1 MRTGHK
7 QAQLTCFSEIG
18 TVQKAEQLFLLSC
31 LHRRIREG
39 FSEGLCSTL
48 FAFGYKKTQGG
59 HWAFSLG
66 ALAFALGFWLLAFA
80 LGHGAFALAFAF
92 CFWLFGV
99 GSFWK
104 GKELL
109 EENC

>member
-1 MRTGHK
+1 LGIKRPKGGTG
-7 QAQLTCFSEIG
+7 
-18 TVQKAEQLFLLSC
+18 LFPWGLWLLP
-31 LHRRIREG
+31 
-39 FSEGLCSTL
+39 
-48 FAFGYKKTQGG
+48 
-59 HWAFSLG
+59 WAF
-66 ALAFALGFWLLAFA
+66 GFWLLAFA